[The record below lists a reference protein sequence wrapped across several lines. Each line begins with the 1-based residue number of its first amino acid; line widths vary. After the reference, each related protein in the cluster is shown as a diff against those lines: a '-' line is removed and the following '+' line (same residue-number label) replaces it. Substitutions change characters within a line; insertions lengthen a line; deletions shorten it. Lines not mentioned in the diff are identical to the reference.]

1 MQRLYDYPDI
11 YDAMH
16 ANVTEDIGVYL
27 ALARQTGGPVLEV
40 GCGSGRVSAA
50 LVRQGFTVYG
60 LDSSEA
66 LLSRA
71 RERLCPAH
79 ADDST
84 SQGRFIPLLRDVLD
98 VPDTLS
104 VSLALLPLNFCA
116 HVHTP
121 DALHGVFA
129 AVKRVLSPGGQV
141 VVHGF
146 SSGSGVAG
154 DGVFVYRGGLR
165 LEAGESADWYE
176 TRRVNGVF
184 EHLTW
189 FVQTPDAD
197 YTFPLTLRLWKR
209 SDYLSAA
216 VASGLTCAG
225 DLSLNADENLL
236 LHFVSPDTATD
247 RLP

>member
-16 ANVTEDIGVYL
+16 ADVTEDIGVYL
-27 ALARQTGGPVLEV
+27 ALARKTGGPVLEV
-40 GCGSGRVSAA
+40 GCGSGRVSAV

-66 LLSRA
+66 LLTRA
-71 RERLCPAH
+71 RERLCRAH
-79 ADDST
+79 ENDST
-84 SQGRFIPLLRDVLD
+84 SRGRFIPLLTDVLD

-116 HVHTP
+116 HVHTL
-121 DALHGVFA
+121 DALHRVFA
-129 AVKRVLSPGGQV
+129 AVKRVLSPGAQV

-146 SSGSGVAG
+146 PSGSGVAD
-154 DGVFVYRGGLR
+154 DGAFVYRGGLR

-176 TRRVNGVF
+176 TRSMSGDF

-189 FVQTPDAD
+189 FVQTSDAD

-209 SDYLSAA
+209 SEYLSAA
-216 VASGLTCAG
+216 AASGLTCAG
-225 DLSLNADENLL
+225 DFSLNADEDLL
-236 LHFVSPDTATD
+236 LRFVSPDTVTD
-247 RLP
+247 R